1 MKHIALFFHLLG
13 LSVWA
18 GSFIAMT
25 ICVTGLRSERISLE
39 IKQLLNNAQVRFTL
53 IGNLGA
59 LAMLISGFGLFSMS
73 NTHAIWV
80 DLMAGIGGGVCMFS
94 IIAITLQSNILSGRI
109 KSNLF
114 DNLLKG
120 QLGLISFSS
129 WFVMIG
135 IVVVLGVVSYRV

>member
-13 LSVWA
+13 LSVWG
-18 GSFIAMT
+18 GSLIAMA
-25 ICVTGLRSERISLE
+25 ICVTGLRSERISRD
-39 IKQLLNNAQVRFTL
+39 IKQMLNKAQGKFTL

-59 LAMLISGFGLFSMS
+59 LAMLTSGFALFSMS
-73 NTHAIWV
+73 HTHAIWV
-80 DLMAGIGGGVCMFS
+80 DLMAGIGGALCIFS
-94 IIAITLQSNILSGRI
+94 LIAISLQSNILSGRI

-114 DNLLKG
+114 DDLLNS
-120 QLGLISFSS
+120 QIGLIYFSS